1 MYVCGVDTKEL
12 VDKIDDRIDQG
23 VSVDAMTL
31 GTLLGLTIDQCYD
44 SVVWKALGRLIWYM
58 EHDSWVAEGAKAAN
72 DSLDAFQRLVC
83 YMDKEQQAKEA
94 ESNPTCDVKEVE
106 ETEDHFVYD
115 DVTYPIHYAGNN
127 KITCK
132 DALNSMMC
140 PLETV
145 ITPKI
150 GYWLG
155 CAFKYLWRAFLKG
168 DPKKDLKK
176 CKQCIDEM
184 LNLM

>member
-1 MYVCGVDTKEL
+1 MYGCGVDTKEFI
-12 VDKIDDRIDQG
+12 DKIDDRINNG

-44 SVVWKALGRLIWYM
+44 GVVWKALGRLIWYM
-58 EHDSWVAEGAKAAN
+58 DHE
-72 DSLDAFQRLVC
+72 LQ
-83 YMDKEQQAKEA
+83 
-94 ESNPTCDVKEVE
+94 NPTTEGIKPAENIKLKE
-106 ETEDHFVYD
+106 ETKDHFTYD
-115 DVTYPIHYAGNN
+115 DVAYPLHYAGDN

-140 PLETV
+140 PLEAV

-176 CKQCIDEM
+176 CKQCINEM
-184 LNLM
+184 LNLI

>member
-12 VDKIDDRIDQG
+12 TDKIDDMIERG
-23 VSVDAMTL
+23 VSVDARTL
-31 GTLLGLTIDQCYD
+31 GTLLGLTIDQCHD
-44 SVVWKALGRLIWYM
+44 SVVWHTLGRLIWHM
-58 EHDSWVAEGAKAAN
+58 DHDNLVSEGT
-72 DSLDAFQRLVC
+72 
-83 YMDKEQQAKEA
+83 KEA
-94 ESNPTCDVKEVE
+94 NNDPTCEIKEE
-106 ETEDHFVYD
+106 KDTEDHFTYND
-115 DVTYPIHYAGNN
+115 ITYPIHYAGNN

-132 DALNSMMC
+132 DALNSLMY
-140 PLETV
+140 PLEAV

-168 DPKKDLKK
+168 DPKKDLLK
-176 CKQCIDEM
+176 CKQCIDEV

>member
-12 VDKIDDRIDQG
+12 TDKIDDMIERG
-23 VSVDAMTL
+23 VSVDAATL
-31 GTLLGLTIDQCYD
+31 GTLLGLTFDKCYD
-44 SVVWKALGRLIWYM
+44 SVVWKTLGRLIWYM
-58 EHDSWVAEGAKAAN
+58 EHDSCNTEAN
-72 DSLDAFQRLVC
+72 SDTTC
-83 YMDKEQQAKEA
+83 NIKKEK
-94 ESNPTCDVKEVE
+94 
-106 ETEDHFVYD
+106 ETEDHFTYD
-115 DVTYPIHYAGNN
+115 DITYPIHYAGNN

-140 PLETV
+140 PLEAA

-168 DPKKDLKK
+168 DPKKDLLK
-176 CKQCIDEM
+176 CKQCIDEV

>member
-12 VDKIDDRIDQG
+12 IDKIDDMIDHG
-23 VSVDAMTL
+23 VSVNAKTL

-58 EHDSWVAEGAKAAN
+58 DHE
-72 DSLDAFQRLVC
+72 FQ
-83 YMDKEQQAKEA
+83 
-94 ESNPTCDVKEVE
+94 NPTTEGIKPAENIKLKE
-106 ETEDHFVYD
+106 ETKDHFTYD
-115 DVTYPIHYAGNN
+115 GITYPLHYAGDN

-140 PLETV
+140 PLEAV
-145 ITPKI
+145 VTPKI

-168 DPKKDLKK
+168 DPKKDLLK
-176 CKQCIDEM
+176 CKQCIDEV

>member
-1 MYVCGVDTKEL
+1 MYVCRVDTKEL
-12 VDKIDDRIDQG
+12 IDKIDDMIDHG
-23 VSVDAMTL
+23 VSVNAKTL

-44 SVVWKALGRLIWYM
+44 SVVWKTLWRLLWYI
-58 EHDSWVAEGAKAAN
+58 HDSLVSEGT
-72 DSLDAFQRLVC
+72 
-83 YMDKEQQAKEA
+83 KEA
-94 ESNPTCDVKEVE
+94 NSDQTCKIKEE
-106 ETEDHFVYD
+106 KDTEDHFTYD
-115 DVTYPIHYAGNN
+115 DITYPIHYAGNN

-140 PLETV
+140 PLEAV

-168 DPKKDLKK
+168 DPKKDLMK
-176 CKQCIDEM
+176 CKQCINEM

>member
-12 VDKIDDRIDQG
+12 IDEIDGRIDNG
-23 VSVDAMTL
+23 VSVDSMTL
-31 GTLLGLTIDQCYD
+31 GTLLGLTIDKCYD
-44 SVVWKALGRLIWYM
+44 SLVWKSLGRLIWYM
-58 EHDSWVAEGAKAAN
+58 EHDRWVAEGT
-72 DSLDAFQRLVC
+72 
-83 YMDKEQQAKEA
+83 KEA
-94 ESNPTCDVKEVE
+94 NIDPACEIKEE
-106 ETEDHFVYD
+106 KDTEDHFTYD

-132 DALNSMMC
+132 DALNSMMY

-168 DPKKDLKK
+168 DPEKDLKK
-176 CKQCIDEM
+176 CKQCINEM

>member
-12 VDKIDDRIDQG
+12 TDKIDDMIDHG

-44 SVVWKALGRLIWYM
+44 SVVWKTLGRLIWYM
-58 EHDSWVAEGAKAAN
+58 EHDSLVAE
-72 DSLDAFQRLVC
+72 RT
-83 YMDKEQQAKEA
+83 KEA
-94 ESNPTCDVKEVE
+94 NSDQTCESKEE
-106 ETEDHFVYD
+106 KDTEDHFTYD
-115 DVTYPIHYAGNN
+115 DVTYPLHYAGNN

-132 DALNSMMC
+132 DALNSMMY
-140 PLETV
+140 PLEAA
-145 ITPKI
+145 ITPKL

-176 CKQCIDEM
+176 CKQCINEM